1 MPAAFRRSV
10 RAHQCAVSRHTRARE
25 QAATA
30 RLQRFRAACSLGK
43 KWARA
48 DTPSEVMAPS
58 VETALLPRPSTRRQQ
73 SPPTPASPLHQFKW
87 IPSATSPRTG
97 ETEADASRLAWPVP
111 RRGTRLPGAWASGA
125 TAAHAR
131 QRASSPSPR
140 DRGRDGT
147 TRGRY
152 LPAIAEA
159 PRSQP
164 CLKAGAPPPKR

>member
-1 MPAAFRRSV
+1 MRRVPAHACS
-10 RAHQCAVSRHTRARE
+10 RASGDSAPATLQGSLRCAQEVGARRHTVGSHGAERRNSTPTTTVNQASAIATHAR
-25 QAATA
+25 
-30 RLQRFRAACSLGK
+30 
-43 KWARA
+43 
-48 DTPSEVMAPS
+48 PP
-58 VETALLPRPSTRRQQ
+58 PRTN
-73 SPPTPASPLHQFKW
+73 LNG
-87 IPSATSPRTG
+87 SATSPRTG

>member
-1 MPAAFRRSV
+1 MRRVPAHACS
-10 RAHQCAVSRHTRARE
+10 RASGDSAPATLQGSLQSGQEVGARRHTVGSHGAERRNSTPTTTVNQASAIATHAR
-25 QAATA
+25 
-30 RLQRFRAACSLGK
+30 
-43 KWARA
+43 
-48 DTPSEVMAPS
+48 P
-58 VETALLPRPSTRRQQ
+58 
-73 SPPTPASPLHQFKW
+73 PLHQFKW
-87 IPSATSPRTG
+87 IPTATSPRTG